1 MADRE
6 IELQE
11 AETMKEKIYTIPV
24 TEAFEQ
30 DCECP
35 MCLMEE
41 KLEKEA
47 VEYTLGP
54 SMMEPD
60 SRVETNKNGF
70 CHKHFE
76 MLHNLQQNRLAL
88 GLVID
93 THLVEQNT
101 RIQHLFDQAAPKLMK
116 ESQLNFGEALTNKF
130 KNKPSETQKLVQE
143 LTELLDRLQV
153 ACTIC
158 RKLDYTMDKFI
169 DVILYLYFKEPDFQR
184 LFNTKKGF
192 CLKHLKQL
200 LEGTLKYLNAKQQA
214 IFVHNLMT
222 LQLPHMQRIQEEVNW
237 FTKKFDYRYKDEPWH
252 NSKDAI
258 QRSIKKIT
266 GPVNLT

>member
-1 MADRE
+1 
-6 IELQE
+6 
-11 AETMKEKIYTIPV
+11 MKEKIYTIPV

-41 KLEKEA
+41 KLETEA

-70 CHKHFE
+70 CHTHFE

-93 THLVEQNT
+93 THLVEQNS
-101 RIQHLFDQAAPKLMK
+101 RIKLIFDHASGKIAK
-116 ESQLNFGEALTNKF
+116 ECNANFSEALSNKI
-130 KNKPSETQKLVQE
+130 KNKPSETRKLVNE
-143 LTELLDRLQV
+143 LVDLLGKLQHT
-153 ACTIC
+153 CTIC
-158 RKLDYTMDKFI
+158 HKLNYTMDKFI

-184 LFNTKKGF
+184 LFNSKKGF
-192 CLKHLKQL
+192 CLKHLKNL
-200 LEGTLKYLNAKQQA
+200 LEGTNKYLNAKQQA

-222 LQLPHMQRIQEEVNW
+222 LQIPHMQRIQEEVHW
-237 FTKKFDYRYKDEPWH
+237 FTKKFDYRYKDEPWN

-258 QRSIKKIT
+258 QRSIKKII
-266 GPVNLT
+266 GPAELT